1 MCVFLFLKG
10 SQLSVERQNHSR
22 LTIVTLVTC
31 ALVLFMMTAFVLLY
45 YIKRNDRIRNKLAEI
60 THIKGLS
67 TNYYQVKSI
76 VSFFSLASSMKENV
90 FLQRIYADKECKCNQ
105 QVVNHQKFIKF
116 IKHHHHQ
123 LVPQQQQHRQVAM
136 LNTTAKVHQ
145 HVVQHHPGSYHFF
158 FYHLD
163 FFVEFDRSE
172 EPVAPVNMDIM
183 TGHLILVS
191 SFEYDV
197 FFER

>member
-1 MCVFLFLKG
+1 MSILIRSISSKKKEETFFFSLSKG

-22 LTIVTLVTC
+22 LTIVTLVIC
-31 ALVLFMMTAFVLLY
+31 ALVLFMMTAFVFLY

-76 VSFFSLASSMKENV
+76 VFFSEQRRTDF

-105 QVVNHQKFIKF
+105 QVVNHRKFIKF
-116 IKHHHHQ
+116 TKHHH
-123 LVPQQQQHRQVAM
+123 QQQLQVVTSH
-136 LNTTAKVHQ
+136 TTAKVLQ
-145 HVVQHHPGSYHFF
+145 LVVQHHHGSSIFSSSFF
-158 FYHLD
+158 DLYSID
-163 FFVEFDRSE
+163 SRSE

-191 SFEYDV
+191 IFE
-197 FFER
+197 